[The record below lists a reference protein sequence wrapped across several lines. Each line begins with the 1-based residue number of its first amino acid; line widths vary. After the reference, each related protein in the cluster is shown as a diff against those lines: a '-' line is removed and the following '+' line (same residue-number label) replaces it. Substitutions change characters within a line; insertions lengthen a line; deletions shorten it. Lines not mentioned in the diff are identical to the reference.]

1 MWAGKGVGTADLDQL
16 VSEATMNV
24 SDNLIALAY
33 SLPFGRAQRGF
44 RILAVVDSLDG
55 RVSRVSKV
63 ITGKEI
69 DLLAIDRGLFES
81 DIENSAVL
89 ELAASMLLLPYKALS
104 GDEYLT
110 QCGRSYRKRKV
121 KESIIGIVWDHPEL
135 SKELLIDPWYFVDDI
150 GKNVSHLVPE
160 LARVPIDCEVDALL
174 DGVRGA
180 LADLEDEGVIRFVGS
195 DHVALERN
203 FTDAVS
209 KRVVLPAD
217 ALLKTQ
223 SQLSNLMRLGL
234 KSLTDLLQPFVGSV
248 VDGFASVT
256 SSDRLSPDRFLFF
269 PTATGL
275 SPLSSS
281 MGLDEI
287 LDRIA
292 APGKAEN
299 VKIKRMGSALNEV
312 FLVEYEVGDEA
323 QRVLLKRFP
332 TWVSLK
338 WAPLALWTLG
348 TQNFAVLGRSRMER
362 ECATTGLLS
371 RMNIKVPEIIYT
383 SFRDRLLV
391 REFVDGV
398 SLTGVAKVSFRR
410 GELEENE
417 ASLLRKIGGIV
428 DTIHGSGHTLGDCKP
443 DNFIVTA
450 DGDPF
455 IVDLEQGAT
464 GGSPA
469 WDVAEFLLFSGHYA
483 GVLDPLSGVAEYTRN
498 FIRGYLAG
506 GGDRRHV
513 AKASEL
519 RYTRVFAPLTMPQV
533 IYTIAKVCREE
544 AVERDQPH

>member
-1 MWAGKGVGTADLDQL
+1 MRAGKGVGTSDLDRL
-16 VSEATMNV
+16 VSEATENV
-24 SDNLIALAY
+24 AQSLIALAY
-33 SLPFGRAQRGF
+33 SLPSGEPLRVL

-55 RVSRVSKV
+55 GVSRVSKA
-63 ITGKEI
+63 IAGKDV
-69 DLLAIDRGLFES
+69 DLLVLDRGLFES
-81 DIENSAVL
+81 DIEDSAVL
-89 ELAASMLLLPYKALS
+89 EFGASMLLLPYRALV
-104 GDEYLT
+104 GIEYLA

-121 KESIIGIVWDHPEL
+121 KESITGIIWDHPEL
-135 SKELLIDPWYFVDDI
+135 WRELLIDPRYFIEDI
-150 GKNVSHLVPE
+150 SKNVSHLVPD
-160 LARVPIDCEVDALL
+160 LAVIPAGGEADAILERYRDAL
-174 DGVRGA
+174 V
-180 LADLEDEGVIRFVGS
+180 DLEDEGVIQFVGS
-195 DHVALERN
+195 DHVALERG

-209 KRVVLPAD
+209 KRGGLPAD
-217 ALLKTQ
+217 ALLRMQ
-223 SQLSNLMRLGL
+223 SQLGNLMRLGL
-234 KSLTDLLQPFVGSV
+234 KGLTDLLQPLVGSLV
-248 VDGFASVT
+248 EGFASTT

-269 PTATGL
+269 PTAAGL

-287 LDRIA
+287 VGRIA

-299 VKIKRMGSALNEV
+299 VKMRRMGNALNEV
-312 FLVEYEVGDEA
+312 FLVEYEVGGVA
-323 QRVLLKRFP
+323 RRVLLKRFP

-371 RMNIKVPEIIYT
+371 RMNIKVPEILFT

-391 REFVDGV
+391 REFVEGV
-398 SLTGVAKVSFRR
+398 SLTSVARASFRR

-417 ASLLRKIGGIV
+417 ASLLMKIGGIV
-428 DTIHGSGHTLGDCKP
+428 ATVHGSGYTLGDCKS

-455 IVDLEQGAT
+455 VVDLEQGAR
-464 GGSPA
+464 GGSQA

-483 GVLDPLSGVAEYTRN
+483 GFLDPLSGVAEYTRS

-506 GGDRRHV
+506 GGERWHV
-513 AKASEL
+513 AEASEL

-533 IYTIAKVCREE
+533 IHTMAKICREE
-544 AVERDQPH
+544 AVERGQPH